1 MPNDRPRPPRSQSS
15 SGRPDR
21 SERGPTRG
29 RDGDDRR
36 PVRGRDSD
44 DRRPTRGRD
53 SDDRRPARPA
63 LTAAEQKSREVYART
78 GGRRTEGTGAPT
90 ARPVRK
96 KVEWVDEGAV
106 KKTARKAVQ
115 RGAAPRSRSQGDN
128 RGENRVPGIPR
139 SDRPLP
145 SDISRDVEKGV
156 GVRQSQS
163 TTERLQKAI
172 DAFEYERYEDAA
184 RLLQVLSRQLPG
196 MALVHEMAGL
206 CAYRQAKWRTA
217 VNELEATRVLDP
229 SRTTVL
235 PVLADAYRALRRWSK
250 VNQIWTEIKDL
261 SPHPSVLAEGR
272 IVAAGALS
280 DQGKLAD
287 AVRLFDS
294 VLNVPKRVQ
303 DYHLRQWYMAA
314 DLHDRSGNIV
324 EARRLFARVM
334 QYDAE
339 FVDVADRLSH
349 LGPVR

>member
-1 MPNDRPRPPRSQSS
+1 
-15 SGRPDR
+15 
-21 SERGPTRG
+21 
-29 RDGDDRR
+29 
-36 PVRGRDSD
+36 
-44 DRRPTRGRD
+44 
-53 SDDRRPARPA
+53 
-63 LTAAEQKSREVYART
+63 
-78 GGRRTEGTGAPT
+78 
-90 ARPVRK
+90 
-96 KVEWVDEGAV
+96 
-106 KKTARKAVQ
+106 
-115 RGAAPRSRSQGDN
+115 
-128 RGENRVPGIPR
+128 
-139 SDRPLP
+139 LP
-145 SDISRDVEKGV
+145 SDISRDVEKSV

-196 MALVHEMAGL
+196 LALVHEMTGL
-206 CAYRQAKWRTA
+206 CAYRQGKWRTA

-229 SRTTVL
+229 ARTTVL

-250 VNQIWTEIKDL
+250 VNQIWTEIKYL

-287 AVRLFDS
+287 AVHLFDS